1 VGPFL
6 DDMPRRFEAA
16 DLVLARSGASTV
28 AELAAA
34 GKPAVLVPLPTA
46 ADDHQR
52 KNAEVMAEAGAAHV
66 LLEPDLTAEQLEGTL
81 SDLLAAPDELRRMSE
96 NARTLAHPDAAERIA
111 SMAMALARGDFPRQP
126 V

>member
-1 VGPFL
+1 
-6 DDMPRRFEAA
+6 
-16 DLVLARSGASTV
+16 
-28 AELAAA
+28 
-34 GKPAVLVPLPTA
+34 
-46 ADDHQR
+46 
-52 KNAEVMAEAGAAHV
+52 MAEAGAAHV